1 MPAKNENAVHQIHRG
16 ACFAGKP
23 RSYSERSLGQ
33 QHHFS
38 SGRLGRLRL
47 QFNAQKVQL
56 MTISRRAVF
65 LDHPSLDLGDL
76 DLNPL
81 RDCFSELELFAQT
94 TPDQVIERLK
104 GASVAISNKI
114 VIDAA
119 AMAASPALKLILITA
134 TGTNNVDLAAAR
146 AHGITVCNC
155 QGYGTPSVAQ
165 HTIML
170 LLNLAT
176 RLADYQ
182 KAVAEGRWQ
191 QAKQFCLLDYPIVEL
206 EGKTLGLLGHGELG
220 SAVARLAEAFGMR
233 VLLGQIPGRPA
244 RPDRLPLEE
253 LLPQIDALT
262 LHCPL
267 NEHTRHFIGAREL
280 ASMKPGAFVVNTAR
294 GGLIDEHALA
304 DALRNGH
311 LGGAATDV
319 LSVEPPTAGNPLLA
333 QDIPRLIVTPH
344 NAWGSREARQRIVG
358 QLTENAQG
366 YFSGQALRV
375 VS

>member
-1 MPAKNENAVHQIHRG
+1 
-16 ACFAGKP
+16 
-23 RSYSERSLGQ
+23 
-33 QHHFS
+33 
-38 SGRLGRLRL
+38 
-47 QFNAQKVQL
+47 
-56 MTISRRAVF
+56 MTNTARAVF

-76 DLNPL
+76 NLDPL
-81 RDCFSELELFAQT
+81 RSCFGDLQLFART
-94 TPDQVIERLK
+94 TPEQVIERLK
-104 GASVAISNKI
+104 GATVAITNKI
-114 VIDAA
+114 VIDAQ
-119 AMAASPALKLILITA
+119 AMAASPELKLILISA

-146 AHGITVCNC
+146 SHGITVCNC

-182 KAVAEGRWQ
+182 KAVGEGRWQ
-191 QAKQFCLLDYPIVEL
+191 QASQFCLLDYPIVEL

-220 SAVARLAEAFGMR
+220 SAVGRLAEAFGMR
-233 VLLGQIPGRPA
+233 VLLGQIPGRPP
-244 RPDRLPLEE
+244 RPDRLPLEQ
-253 LLPQIDALT
+253 LLPQVDALT

-280 ASMKPGAFVVNTAR
+280 ALLKPGAFVVNTAR
-294 GGLIDEHALA
+294 GGLIDEQALA
-304 DALRNGH
+304 EALRSGH

-319 LSVEPPTAGNPLLA
+319 LSVEPPAQGNPLLA
-333 QDIPRLIVTPH
+333 GDIPRLIVTPH

-358 QLTENAQG
+358 QMSENAQG
-366 YFSGQALRV
+366 FFSGTARRV

>member
-1 MPAKNENAVHQIHRG
+1 MTNNA
-16 ACFAGKP
+16 
-23 RSYSERSLGQ
+23 
-33 QHHFS
+33 
-38 SGRLGRLRL
+38 
-47 QFNAQKVQL
+47 
-56 MTISRRAVF
+56 RAVF

-76 DLNPL
+76 DLGPL
-81 RDCFSELELFAQT
+81 RDCFEELQLFART
-94 TPDQVIERLK
+94 TPEQVTERLK
-104 GASVAISNKI
+104 GATVAITNKI

-119 AMAASPALKLILITA
+119 AMAANPELKLILISA

-146 AHGITVCNC
+146 SHGITVCNC

-182 KAVAEGRWQ
+182 KAVGEGRWQ
-191 QAKQFCLLDYPIVEL
+191 QATQFCLLDYPIIEL
-206 EGKTLGLLGHGELG
+206 QGKTLGLLGHGELG

-244 RPDRLPLEE
+244 RPDRLPLEQ
-253 LLPQIDALT
+253 LLGQVDALT

-267 NEHTRHFIGAREL
+267 NEHTRGFIGAREL
-280 ASMKPGAFVVNTAR
+280 ALLKPGVLVVNTAR
-294 GGLIDEHALA
+294 GGLIDEQALA
-304 DALRNGH
+304 ESLRSGH

-319 LSVEPPTAGNPLLA
+319 LSVEPPTQGNPLLA
-333 QDIPRLIVTPH
+333 GDIPRLIVTPH

-358 QLTENAQG
+358 QMSENARG
-366 YFSGQALRV
+366 FFSGTPQRV

>member
-1 MPAKNENAVHQIHRG
+1 MSNN
-16 ACFAGKP
+16 
-23 RSYSERSLGQ
+23 
-33 QHHFS
+33 
-38 SGRLGRLRL
+38 
-47 QFNAQKVQL
+47 
-56 MTISRRAVF
+56 RRAVF
-65 LDHPSLDLGDL
+65 LDHTSLDLGDL
-76 DLNPL
+76 DLSAL
-81 RDCFSELELFAQT
+81 RNSFSDLQLCSQT
-94 TPDQVIERLK
+94 TPDQVVERLQ

-114 VIDAA
+114 MLNAQTLAA
-119 AMAASPALKLILITA
+119 CPELKLILIAA
-134 TGTNNVDLAAAR
+134 TGINNVDLDAAR
-146 AHGITVCNC
+146 AHGITVSNC

-170 LLNLAT
+170 LLALAT
-176 RLADYQ
+176 RLSDYQ
-182 KAVAEGRWQ
+182 KAVGEGHWQ
-191 QAKQFCLLDYPIVEL
+191 QAKQFCLLDFPIVEL

-233 VLLGQIPGRPA
+233 VLLGQLPGRPA
-244 RPDRLPLEE
+244 RADRLPLDE

-267 NEHTRHFIGAREL
+267 NEHTRHFISAREL
-280 ASMKPGAFVVNTAR
+280 ALMKPGAFVVNTAR
-294 GGLIDEHALA
+294 GGLIDEQALA

-333 QDIPRLIVTPH
+333 NDIPRLIVTPH

-366 YFSGQALRV
+366 FFNGAALRV